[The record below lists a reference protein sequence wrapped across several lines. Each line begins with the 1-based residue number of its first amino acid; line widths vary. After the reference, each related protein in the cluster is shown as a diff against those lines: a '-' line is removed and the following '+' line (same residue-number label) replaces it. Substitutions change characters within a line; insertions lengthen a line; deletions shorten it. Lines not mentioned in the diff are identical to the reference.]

1 MEEKIKEIVSVFIRI
16 PAEQIG
22 PSTIVDRSVMNSSIL
37 LHRMY
42 AKLADAGV
50 TVEDYTEIKNFSDL
64 LRRRVGGATSAAES
78 ASGEATAASADAP
91 FAADP
96 ADQPANA
103 TYPDHAGTGRT
114 NRSGADHSPMNRTV
128 HTGTGRADRTAHT
141 SAAHTDQGAGLGID
155 IEAIASLPVTHDFR
169 KEEFYKMNFTAAEI
183 AYCVLQP
190 DPYASFA
197 GLFAAKEA
205 IVKASGDYRNKT
217 FNAIEISHSSEGRP
231 IHPGFN
237 LSVSHTAGLAVGVA
251 VRIEYGVSGGHELSP
266 LQLASAGNRQSGS
279 PALWLAL
286 IALAISLI
294 AIVIVLSHQ

>member
-50 TVEDYTEIKNFSDL
+50 TVENYTAIKNFSDL
-64 LRRRVGGATSAAES
+64 LRYRVGG
-78 ASGEATAASADAP
+78 ATAASADAP
-91 FAADP
+91 SASGLSPFAEGPAPSASGP

-103 TYPDHAGTGRT
+103 TYPGLNGADRTDPTGTDRP
-114 NRSGADHSPMNRTV
+114 GADH
-128 HTGTGRADRTAHT
+128 HTGTSHA
-141 SAAHTDQGAGLGID
+141 DQGAGLGID
-155 IEAIASLPVTHDFR
+155 IESIASLPVTHDFR

-190 DPYASFA
+190 DPYASFT

-205 IVKASGDYRNKT
+205 IVKADGDYRNKT
-217 FNAIEISHSSEGRP
+217 FNSFEISHTSEGRP

-237 LSVSHTAGLAVGVA
+237 LSVSHAAGLAVAVA
-251 VRIEYGVSGGHELSP
+251 VRAGYGASAGHGLSP
-266 LQLASAGNRQSGS
+266 LQLPSAGNRGSGS

-286 IALAISLI
+286 IALAISVI
-294 AIVIVLSHQ
+294 AIIIVLSHQ